1 MMATRRYSFVEPR
14 TAIYA
19 QGTGALSSVFEA
31 VGYSQFTFRVANWSN
46 VKGLGWPLM

>member
-31 VGYSQFTFRVANWSN
+31 VGYSQFTFRVANWLN
-46 VKGLGWPLM
+46 MKGLGRPVM